1 MQDEIWTISPASESG
16 EEDRFTML
24 QCEFIIWNDAKNA
37 EFKCDGTIEEYA
49 ALQENIAMK
58 NIFDY
63 GDGKVGLY
71 R

>member
-1 MQDEIWTISPASESG
+1 
-16 EEDRFTML
+16 ML

-37 EFKCDGTIEEYA
+37 EFKCDGTIEEHA
-49 ALQENIAMK
+49 ALQEDIAMK

-71 R
+71 RQLSDKKNYIQDEGMKGL

>member
-1 MQDEIWTISPASESG
+1 M
-16 EEDRFTML
+16 ML

-49 ALQENIAMK
+49 ALQEDIAMK

>member
-1 MQDEIWTISPASESG
+1 
-16 EEDRFTML
+16 ML

-71 R
+71 RQLSDKKNYIQDEGMKGL